1 MDIFYVGLVEN
12 AYFLKSQRR
21 RINTGRRAQH
31 DTTRLGH
38 INVLVGIS
46 ETVFHIFFFNFID
59 YYNKKLFSVFSV

>member
-38 INVLVGIS
+38 INVDKS
-46 ETVFHIFFFNFID
+46 ETVFHFFPNIID
-59 YYNKKLFSVFSV
+59 